1 MKLTICS
8 PVFVNWKVSNMT
20 QDQML
25 DKLKVAQ
32 SLLSEVYDFACVQGI
47 DDLERL
53 MSCADTCIIDAL
65 ETDYGLE

>member
-1 MKLTICS
+1 MY
-8 PVFVNWKVSNMT
+8 NMT

-32 SLLSEVYDFACVQGI
+32 SLLAEVYDFACERGI
-47 DDLERL
+47 GDLERL
-53 MSCADTCIIDAL
+53 MSYADTCIVDAL